1 MTASSPSIFPSIG
14 QIVRRCVGLLRA
26 IDLVH
31 SFRCYTSLVLLV
43 DILRHGAHYMVLPSM
58 LEAVLRRS
66 HSSHAGH
73 AAGAEGSEIAA
84 ATAAAALGFLLTA
97 LSQVAQGV
105 GPSGLLD
112 SWTLGG
118 SAAAARKPH
127 HGADWPVVLPT
138 GRAVGTAG
146 AYWGEGMCLGKR
158 KRKQRERASA
168 ERKPG
173 NVTETRMTIE
183 HWRPLG
189 AKTVGHTLALHSAES
204 EAPERMSE
212 DRAKTEARTRRGK
225 EMETGR
231 PIRSANEQF
240 EL

>member
-1 MTASSPSIFPSIG
+1 MG
-14 QIVRRCVGLLRA
+14 
-26 IDLVH
+26 VH
-31 SFRCYTSLVLLV
+31 SLVNTTFWEGFIHRLRECFESFKDVFPDGCKSYFCFHTSAGLSADVPLHTSL
-43 DILRHGAHYMVLPSM
+43 SQ
-58 LEAVLRRS
+58 
-66 HSSHAGH
+66 HS
-73 AAGAEGSEIAA
+73 
-84 ATAAAALGFLLTA
+84 TCRP
-97 LSQVAQGV
+97 QVAQGV